1 MFIPECGVSSS
12 LSPSRCDQV
21 SSLYRVDKLLFEN
34 ASAQPAFTFF
44 IATFFVVWRC
54 DSFFVSNRWKT
65 LLPITKQEL
74 KPLMPYT
81 LAWLRLWSINFGYTK
96 LGWFLPTLVHICKVL
111 RPRFEVICIK
121 NYFRRIYP
129 LMYNFIV
136 LRVYLD
142 APQPCLL

>member
-1 MFIPECGVSSS
+1 MRQIFFLWVA

-54 DSFFVSNRWKT
+54 DSFFVSNWWKT

-81 LAWLRLWSINFGYTK
+81 LAWLRLWRVNFGYAK
-96 LGWFLPTLVHICKVL
+96 LGWFLPNLVHICKVL
-111 RPRFEVICIK
+111 RPRFEVLCFK
-121 NYFRRIYP
+121 NRFSQNLSIA
-129 LMYNFIV
+129 LG
-136 LRVYLD
+136 VYLH